1 MSFALCYPTLCISV
15 SLCVKVTV
23 LLWKCQ
29 REHCPLSQD
38 ITAVKSLSTQTNL
51 HRVSYILSP
60 HTHKH
65 SCSPGNKLQQKTR
78 YLKHIFYY
86 DFIFNTVFAVRLVI
100 LAATIAAI
108 STQNTSMW
116 WLRGQKGRL
125 FSGEYSMQT
134 KKGNYSLSWK
144 IHKNLYLCESAMR
157 HWRCKNEFDRS
168 YRFLACLSK
177 RGCVQ
182 WAVPS
187 SSANYIFP
195 TWLKMCWNVHYHVC
209 LHENMTSAR
218 SEHSKHEGMSLCLLV
233 GLSRTVPS
241 CVCIKQ
247 RHSSPCCVIPD

>member
-1 MSFALCYPTLCISV
+1 MSEGALS
-15 SLCVKVTV
+15 SLSGHHSCQVTV
-23 LLWKCQ
+23 DSNKSSPCQLHPQPTHTQTQLLPRKQVAAKNTLFKTHILLWFYFQ
-29 REHCPLSQD
+29 
-38 ITAVKSLSTQTNL
+38 
-51 HRVSYILSP
+51 
-60 HTHKH
+60 H
-65 SCSPGNKLQQKTR
+65 S
-78 YLKHIFYY
+78 
-86 DFIFNTVFAVRLVI
+86 FAVRLVI

-116 WLRGQKGRL
+116 CLRGQKGHL

-144 IHKNLYLCESAMR
+144 IHKNLYLCESTMH
-157 HWRCKNEFDRS
+157 HWRYKNEFDRS

-209 LHENMTSAR
+209 LHENITSAR
-218 SEHSKHEGMSLCLLV
+218 SERSKHEGMSLCLLV

-241 CVCIKQ
+241 CVCVKQ